1 MTQLNYKHLL
11 YFWTVAREGSV
22 TRACTMLHLTQP
34 AISAQIHKLERAL
47 GEKLFQKS
55 GRNLVLTEAGQVA
68 FRYADDIFRT
78 GHEMVDVLKGRP
90 TGRPLRLAVGIADS
104 IPKLVAYRLLEPAL
118 SLGDPV
124 ELVLVDDRPDRLLAE
139 LSIHALDL
147 VLTDSP
153 LPPTSSVK
161 AYNHLLGECGVT
173 LFATAEQAA
182 ELREQWPRSLSGAP
196 FLMPTENTTL
206 RRSLELWL
214 DQEEIRPRTVA
225 HIADSALMMAFG
237 QAGVGVFASPSV
249 IDAEVRRQ
257 FRVEAVG
264 TVDTIRER
272 FYAISVERKLKHP
285 AVVAICESARQH
297 LFEPARPRRA
307 RKPRQPSGAVPDEA
321 GPLADA

>member
-22 TRACTMLHLTQP
+22 TRACGLLHLTQP
-34 AISAQIHKLERAL
+34 AISAQIHKLERQL

-118 SLGDPV
+118 ALPDPV
-124 ELVLVDDRPDRLLAE
+124 EMVLVDDRPDRLLAE

-173 LFATAEQAA
+173 LFARAEQAA
-182 ELREQWPRSLSGAP
+182 ELRDGYPASLNGAP

-206 RRSLELWL
+206 RRSLELWF

-225 HIADSALMMAFG
+225 QIADSALLKAFG
-237 QAGVGVFASPSV
+237 QAGAGVFASPSV

-264 TVDTIRER
+264 TVESIRER
-272 FYAISVERKLKHP
+272 FYAISVERKLKNP

-297 LFEPARPRRA
+297 LFEAARPRRTRKA
-307 RKPRQPSGAVPDEA
+307 RPGAGAPAQEAPSAAE
-321 GPLADA
+321 